1 MPWVI
6 PILLIVVG
14 LMFVVDSLSN
24 DAKPSGIAAPPNVR
38 NVTVYNAPAW
48 ALRQVDAGSTSKVV
62 DVEMAESKAI
72 NATSYVI
79 RAAIARVDSPLP
91 PPTGVPLSS
100 TLPSASTTVVR
111 TVVTCVRW
119 NVDVSTGTIVERGS
133 VDLSSRPG
141 EHGIGDVKAART
153 ACVATS
159 FP

>member
-14 LMFVVDSLSN
+14 LMFVVASLSN

-48 ALRQVDAGSTSKVV
+48 ALRQVDASTTSKVV
-62 DVEMAESKAI
+62 DVVMAESKAI
-72 NATSYVI
+72 NATSYVV

-91 PPTGVPLSS
+91 PPTGVAVSGVP
-100 TLPSASTTVVR
+100 PPAPTTVVR

-119 NVDVSTGTIVERGS
+119 NVDVATGAIVERGS

-141 EHGIGDVKAART
+141 EHGIGDAKAART
-153 ACVATS
+153 ACVTAS